1 MTHYMTSRVNEML
14 GLQIATIQDLSRNLR
29 ADDLE
34 HLERDISAMESAIN
48 ELKSMLVSL
57 PHQHEKQKP

>member
-14 GLQIATIQDLSRNLR
+14 GLQIATIQDLSRTLN

-34 HLERDISAMESAIN
+34 QLERDISLVEKALN

-57 PHQHEKQKP
+57 PHQHEK